1 MMLILCQ
8 INTHACMHA
17 NANKVQELVLNFFFC
32 FCFSKIQ
39 HFKSQQ
45 KPKLPSSCPLPFHIL
60 SLSLSAVGVVQL
72 CGLFSFSLE
81 ISILDLFEF
90 QSNQRIKQKNYT
102 KNSTLSFLDA
112 SPHFSNIV
120 FILDLFAHLKRQ
132 ILFDSFT
139 LLSFYFVALYQQT
152 DHYREYIIR
161 SIRSSIHV
169 HPVM

>member
-1 MMLILCQ
+1 MSTSISYSL
-8 INTHACMHA
+8 
-17 NANKVQELVLNFFFC
+17 
-32 FCFSKIQ
+32 S
-39 HFKSQQ
+39 
-45 KPKLPSSCPLPFHIL
+45 L
-60 SLSLSAVGVVQL
+60 SLSLSAVVGVGQL

-90 QSNQRIKQKNYT
+90 QSNQRIKQKNY
-102 KNSTLSFLDA
+102 KRNPTLSFLDA

-120 FILDLFAHLKRQ
+120 FILDLFAHLKRH

-139 LLSFYFVALYQQT
+139 LLSFYFVAPYQQT

-169 HPVM
+169 QLCNNSYGQIVL